1 MRTLKVLLW
10 PAVMAFV
17 LTMFI
22 GVGSAAAVITPTQS
36 ANALAGALDRNGGVT
51 GAALTEVPPNGNPT
65 AVSDSDLA
73 LFPLD
78 GPSYAVLSTGDAT
91 AAGDPD
97 NSESTSSDNGSNP
110 SNAGPGVYDQATLRV
125 DFTVPA
131 EANCLTFEYRFL
143 TEEFDEYVGSEF
155 NDGFLAELDDS
166 NFILQDDGAVVA
178 PNNFATGPDGDVTTV
193 KEASTSAD
201 NALGTTYDGATAILR
216 ATTPVEPG
224 PHSMYLSIYDV
235 SDAVY
240 DSTVFVDNMRLR
252 QVPADKCKLGSAD
265 TPNEAKTCMGKEPT
279 VFAGKG
285 VATGTPGDDVI
296 LGTSGGDVIRGRGGN
311 DTICALAGR
320 DVVRGQGGADK
331 IIGNKGRDDLRGN
344 GGNDVI
350 KGSRGLDVL
359 SGQSGDDRVSG
370 GKGNDRVYGGKDD
383 DEVFGNA
390 GDDRLYGRRGLDF
403 LKGGDGDDNLR
414 GGPDTDTCL
423 GNDGADLKSGC
434 EVGGSK

>member
-131 EANCLTFEYRFL
+131 EANCLTFDYRFL
-143 TEEFDEYVGSEF
+143 TEEFDEFVGSDF
-155 NDGFLAELDDS
+155 NDAFLAELDAS
-166 NFILQDDGAVVA
+166 SFILEDDGSVVA
-178 PNNFATGPDGDVTTV
+178 PNNFAAGPDVDVTTV
-193 KEASTSAD
+193 KESSTSAD
-201 NALGTTYDGATAILR
+201 NSFGTTYDGATAILR
-216 ATTPVEPG
+216 ATTPISEG
-224 PHSMYLSIYDV
+224 AHSVFLT
-235 SDAVY
+235 VY
-240 DSTVFVDNMRLR
+240 DAAERSTTRAR
-252 QVPADKCKLGSAD
+252 SS
-265 TPNEAKTCMGKEPT
+265 TT
-279 VFAGKG
+279 
-285 VATGTPGDDVI
+285 
-296 LGTSGGDVIRGRGGN
+296 
-311 DTICALAGR
+311 
-320 DVVRGQGGADK
+320 
-331 IIGNKGRDDLRGN
+331 
-344 GGNDVI
+344 
-350 KGSRGLDVL
+350 
-359 SGQSGDDRVSG
+359 
-370 GKGNDRVYGGKDD
+370 
-383 DEVFGNA
+383 
-390 GDDRLYGRRGLDF
+390 
-403 LKGGDGDDNLR
+403 
-414 GGPDTDTCL
+414 
-423 GNDGADLKSGC
+423 
-434 EVGGSK
+434 